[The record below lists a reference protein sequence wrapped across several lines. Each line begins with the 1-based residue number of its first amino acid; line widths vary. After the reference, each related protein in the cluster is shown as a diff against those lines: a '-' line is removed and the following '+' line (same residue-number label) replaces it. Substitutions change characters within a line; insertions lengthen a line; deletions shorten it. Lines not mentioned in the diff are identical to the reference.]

1 MSKLAFVK
9 ISNET
14 KVGSLTVIAI
24 TILIIGYNFLKGKD
38 LFTNTV
44 DYYAK
49 YENINGI
56 KVSNA
61 ILYNGFNVGKVTSL
75 DLNEK
80 GEVIA
85 TLTLQPD
92 VKIPINTIAKIAS
105 QDLLGAKAIV
115 LLFSDARTYHQEG
128 DTLQSDVEMS
138 LSESVNTQVLPVKA
152 KAEKLL
158 GTMDSILI
166 SVQTILN
173 PNFRNN
179 IDESFS
185 SIKRSIETLEKT
197 ANRIDT
203 LVKFQSARFANITAN
218 IESITSNLKNNNQ
231 KITDIL
237 TNLNQISDSIT
248 KVNFVQTIDNANRAI
263 AQVASITEKINN
275 GQGTLGQLVNDEQL
289 YHNINQ
295 TAADLDKLMVDLRLN
310 PKRYVHL
317 SFFGSKNKKYKE
329 PSDSSEIRKA
339 KK

>member
-1 MSKLAFVK
+1 MK

-14 KVGSLTVIAI
+14 KVGALTVIAI
-24 TILIIGYNFLKGKD
+24 TLLVLGYNFLKGKD
-38 LFTNTV
+38 IFTDTH

-56 KVSNA
+56 KVSNPV
-61 ILYNGFNVGKVTSL
+61 LYNGFNVGKVTALS
-75 DLNEK
+75 LNEN

-85 TLTLQPD
+85 TLTLQPEL
-92 VKIPINTIAKIAS
+92 KIPVNSIAKIAS

-128 DTLQSDVEMS
+128 DTLQSDIEMS

-158 GTMDSILI
+158 GTMDSILVT
-166 SVQTILN
+166 VQTILN

-197 ANRIDT
+197 ATRIDT
-203 LVKFQSARFANITAN
+203 LVKFQSARFASITLN

-237 TNLNQISDSIT
+237 TNVNQISDSIT
-248 KVNFVQTIDNANRAI
+248 KINFIATIDNANRAI
-263 AQVASITEKINN
+263 AQVASVTEKINN
-275 GQGTLGQLVNDEQL
+275 GQGSLGLLVNDETL
-289 YHNINQ
+289 YNHINQ
-295 TAADLDKLMVDLRLN
+295 SAADLDKLMVDLRLN

-317 SFFGSKNKKYKE
+317 SLFGGKNKKYKE
-329 PSDSSEIRKA
+329 PTVDTTSV
-339 KK
+339 KKSK

>member
-1 MSKLAFVK
+1 VK

-92 VKIPINTIAKIAS
+92 VKIPINSIAKIAS

-128 DTLQSDVEMS
+128 DTLQADVEMS
-138 LSESVNTQVLPVKA
+138 L
-152 KAEKLL
+152 
-158 GTMDSILI
+158 
-166 SVQTILN
+166 
-173 PNFRNN
+173 
-179 IDESFS
+179 
-185 SIKRSIETLEKT
+185 
-197 ANRIDT
+197 
-203 LVKFQSARFANITAN
+203 
-218 IESITSNLKNNNQ
+218 
-231 KITDIL
+231 
-237 TNLNQISDSIT
+237 
-248 KVNFVQTIDNANRAI
+248 
-263 AQVASITEKINN
+263 
-275 GQGTLGQLVNDEQL
+275 
-289 YHNINQ
+289 
-295 TAADLDKLMVDLRLN
+295 
-310 PKRYVHL
+310 
-317 SFFGSKNKKYKE
+317 
-329 PSDSSEIRKA
+329 
-339 KK
+339 

>member
-1 MSKLAFVK
+1 MK

-24 TILIIGYNFLKGKD
+24 TVLIIGYNFLKGKD

-75 DLNEK
+75 DLNEN

-85 TLTLQPD
+85 TLTLQPN
-92 VKIPINTIAKIAS
+92 VKIPINSIAKIAS

-128 DTLQSDVEMS
+128 DTLQADVEMS

-166 SVQTILN
+166 TVQTILK

-231 KITDIL
+231 KITTFI
-237 TNLNQISDSIT
+237 NQICC
-248 KVNFVQTIDNANRAI
+248 
-263 AQVASITEKINN
+263 
-275 GQGTLGQLVNDEQL
+275 L
-289 YHNINQ
+289 
-295 TAADLDKLMVDLRLN
+295 
-310 PKRYVHL
+310 
-317 SFFGSKNKKYKE
+317 
-329 PSDSSEIRKA
+329 
-339 KK
+339 

>member
-1 MSKLAFVK
+1 MK

-14 KVGSLTVIAI
+14 KVGALTVIAI
-24 TILIIGYNFLKGKD
+24 TLLVLGYNFLKGKD
-38 LFTNTV
+38 IFTDTH

-56 KVSNA
+56 KVSNPV
-61 ILYNGFNVGKVTSL
+61 LYNGFNVGKVTALS
-75 DLNEK
+75 LNEN

-85 TLTLQPD
+85 TLTLQPEL
-92 VKIPINTIAKIAS
+92 KIPVNSIAKIAS

-158 GTMDSILI
+158 GTMDSILVT
-166 SVQTILN
+166 VQTILN

-197 ANRIDT
+197 ATRIDT
-203 LVKFQSARFANITAN
+203 LVKFQSARFASITFN

-237 TNLNQISDSIT
+237 TNVNQISDSIT
-248 KVNFVQTIDNANRAI
+248 KINFIATIDNANRAI

-275 GQGTLGQLVNDEQL
+275 GQGSLGLLVNDETL
-289 YHNINQ
+289 YNHINQ
-295 TAADLDKLMVDLRLN
+295 SAADLDKLMVDLRLN

-317 SFFGSKNKKYKE
+317 SLFGGKNKKYKE
-329 PSDSSEIRKA
+329 PTVDTTSV
-339 KK
+339 KKSK

>member
-1 MSKLAFVK
+1 MK

-14 KVGSLTVIAI
+14 KVGALTVIAI
-24 TILIIGYNFLKGKD
+24 TLLVLGYNFLKGKD
-38 LFTNTV
+38 IFTDTH

-56 KVSNA
+56 KVSNPV
-61 ILYNGFNVGKVTSL
+61 LYNGFNVGKVTALS
-75 DLNEK
+75 LNEN

-85 TLTLQPD
+85 TLTLQPEL
-92 VKIPINTIAKIAS
+92 KIPVNSIAKIAS

-158 GTMDSILI
+158 GTMDSILVT
-166 SVQTILN
+166 VQTILN

-197 ANRIDT
+197 ATRIDT
-203 LVKFQSARFANITAN
+203 LVKFQSARFASITLN

-237 TNLNQISDSIT
+237 TNVNQISDSIT
-248 KVNFVQTIDNANRAI
+248 KINFIATIDNANRAI

-275 GQGTLGQLVNDEQL
+275 GQGSLGLLVNDDAL
-289 YHNINQ
+289 YNHINQ

-317 SFFGSKNKKYKE
+317 SLFGGKNKKYKE
-329 PSDSSEIRKA
+329 PTVDTTSV
-339 KK
+339 KKSK

>member
-1 MSKLAFVK
+1 VK

-14 KVGSLTVIAI
+14 KVGALTVIAI
-24 TILIIGYNFLKGKD
+24 TLLVLGYNFLKGKD
-38 LFTNTV
+38 IFTDTH

-56 KVSNA
+56 KVSNPV
-61 ILYNGFNVGKVTSL
+61 LYNGFSVGKVTALS
-75 DLNEK
+75 LNEN

-85 TLTLQPD
+85 TLTLQPEL
-92 VKIPINTIAKIAS
+92 KIPVNSIAKIAS

-158 GTMDSILI
+158 GTMDSILVT
-166 SVQTILN
+166 VQTILN

-197 ANRIDT
+197 ATRIDT
-203 LVKFQSARFANITAN
+203 LVKFQSARFASITLN

-237 TNLNQISDSIT
+237 TNVNQISDSIA
-248 KVNFVQTIDNANRAI
+248 KINFIATIDNANRAI

-275 GQGTLGQLVNDEQL
+275 GQGSLGLLVNDEAL
-289 YHNINQ
+289 YNHINQ
-295 TAADLDKLMVDLRLN
+295 SAADLDKLMVDLRLN

-317 SFFGSKNKKYKE
+317 SLFGGKNKKYKE
-329 PSDSSEIRKA
+329 PTVDTASV
-339 KK
+339 KKSK

>member
-1 MSKLAFVK
+1 MK

-24 TILIIGYNFLKGKD
+24 TVLIIGYNFLKGKD

-61 ILYNGFNVGKVTSL
+61 ILYNGFNVGKVTAL
-75 DLNEK
+75 DLNEN

-85 TLTLQPD
+85 TLTLQPN
-92 VKIPINTIAKIAS
+92 VKIPINSIAKIAS

-115 LLFSDARTYHQEG
+115 LLFSDARTYYQEG
-128 DTLQSDVEMS
+128 DTLQTEVEMS

-166 SVQTILN
+166 TVQTILN

-197 ANRIDT
+197 ATRIDT
-203 LVKFQSARFANITAN
+203 LVKFQSARFA
-218 IESITSNLKNNNQ
+218 
-231 KITDIL
+231 
-237 TNLNQISDSIT
+237 
-248 KVNFVQTIDNANRAI
+248 
-263 AQVASITEKINN
+263 
-275 GQGTLGQLVNDEQL
+275 
-289 YHNINQ
+289 
-295 TAADLDKLMVDLRLN
+295 
-310 PKRYVHL
+310 
-317 SFFGSKNKKYKE
+317 
-329 PSDSSEIRKA
+329 
-339 KK
+339 

>member
-1 MSKLAFVK
+1 MK

-14 KVGSLTVIAI
+14 KVGALTVIAI
-24 TILIIGYNFLKGKD
+24 TLLVLGYNFLKGKD
-38 LFTNTV
+38 IFTDTH

-56 KVSNA
+56 KVSNPV
-61 ILYNGFNVGKVTSL
+61 LYNGFSVGRVTALS
-75 DLNEK
+75 LNEN

-85 TLTLQPD
+85 TLTLQPEL
-92 VKIPINTIAKIAS
+92 KIPVNSIAKIAS

-158 GTMDSILI
+158 GTMDSILVT
-166 SVQTILN
+166 VQTILN
-173 PNFRNN
+173 PNFRSN

-197 ANRIDT
+197 ATRIDT
-203 LVKFQSARFANITAN
+203 LVKFQSARFASITLN

-237 TNLNQISDSIT
+237 TNVNQISDSIA
-248 KVNFVQTIDNANRAI
+248 KINFIATIDNANRAI

-275 GQGTLGQLVNDEQL
+275 GQGSLGLLVNDEAL
-289 YHNINQ
+289 YNHINQ

-317 SFFGSKNKKYKE
+317 SLFGGKNKKYKE
-329 PSDSSEIRKA
+329 PAVDTASV
-339 KK
+339 KKSK

>member
-1 MSKLAFVK
+1 MK

-14 KVGSLTVIAI
+14 KVGALTVIAI
-24 TILIIGYNFLKGKD
+24 TLLVLGYNFLKGKD
-38 LFTNTV
+38 IFTDTH

-56 KVSNA
+56 KVSNPV
-61 ILYNGFNVGKVTSL
+61 LYNGFNVGKVTALS
-75 DLNEK
+75 LNEN

-85 TLTLQPD
+85 TLTLQPEL
-92 VKIPINTIAKIAS
+92 KIPVNSIAKIAS

-128 DTLQSDVEMS
+128 DTLQSDIEMS

-158 GTMDSILI
+158 GTMDSILVT
-166 SVQTILN
+166 VQTILN

-197 ANRIDT
+197 ATRIDT
-203 LVKFQSARFANITAN
+203 LVKFQSARFASITLN

-237 TNLNQISDSIT
+237 TNVNQISDSIT
-248 KVNFVQTIDNANRAI
+248 KINFIATIDNANRAI

-275 GQGTLGQLVNDEQL
+275 GQGSLGLLVNDETL
-289 YHNINQ
+289 YNHINQ
-295 TAADLDKLMVDLRLN
+295 SAADLDKLMVDLRLN

-317 SFFGSKNKKYKE
+317 SLFGGKNKKYKE
-329 PSDSSEIRKA
+329 PTVDTTSV
-339 KK
+339 KKSK